1 MTKHLIF
8 ADNCQTHPTE
18 GSWLLCMA
26 MNPKY
31 ASQGGSRLQAVVSQ
45 DMGATW
51 TLIADYAAD
60 AGWAYEYEAH
70 VLPLLT

>member
-1 MTKHLIF
+1 
-8 ADNCQTHPTE
+8 
-18 GSWLLCMA
+18 MA

-60 AGWAYEYEAH
+60 AGWAYEYGSSRPATSH
-70 VLPLLT
+70 VVLLVLITRRAILLT